1 MEPISNPIQQYL
13 DDTNCVTA
21 GSYTSEESAKDAFR
35 SAFAFSDCFAIYE
48 EIEGWYFGGSVFGD
62 RSTGRID
69 FILTPKKRLIEAG
82 WRMGIVGVE
91 VKKSGHKAGPLVCQM
106 LDYSKA
112 VFRLPA
118 ASGGS
123 LVCASVICC
132 FPEIVGIT
140 GCIKSIMSQHRIGV
154 ARIDKWGTNILV
166 NSTNIFKCTDHGIE
180 CKAISSGYK
189 NGSR

>member
-1 MEPISNPIQQYL
+1 
-13 DDTNCVTA
+13 
-21 GSYTSEESAKDAFR
+21 
-35 SAFAFSDCFAIYE
+35 
-48 EIEGWYFGGSVFGD
+48 
-62 RSTGRID
+62 
-69 FILTPKKRLIEAG
+69 
-82 WRMGIVGVE
+82 
-91 VKKSGHKAGPLVCQM
+91 
-106 LDYSKA
+106 
-112 VFRLPA
+112 
-118 ASGGS
+118 
-123 LVCASVICC
+123 VICC